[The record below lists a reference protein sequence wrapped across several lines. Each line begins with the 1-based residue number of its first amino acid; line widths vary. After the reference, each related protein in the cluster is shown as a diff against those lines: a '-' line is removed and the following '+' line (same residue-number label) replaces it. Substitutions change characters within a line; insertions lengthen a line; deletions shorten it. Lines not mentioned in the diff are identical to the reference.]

1 MSIYHLLDVNV
12 GKDCTLLLCNMY
24 VLNIKRGRALWCT
37 CVWLWLDDFNLFYL
51 FPFKV
56 HWLSHKWGLHDFEMH
71 HCRENFFTCKFC
83 CSKTYLYPSHFL
95 QKQKKKTV
103 NVWVN
108 RVVVVVVVNQKVWL
122 MKPPSSLEFPLTF
135 LGWVLIFSGTIHYLE
150 VTEWNDRG
158 NLLAQMAKKCHSS
171 KN

>member
-1 MSIYHLLDVNV
+1 MCWILKEAEPCGAHVCGCDWTILICFICFPSRFIDCLINGVCMILKCTTAGRTFLLANSVVPKHIY
-12 GKDCTLLLCNMY
+12 TPP
-24 VLNIKRGRALWCT
+24 T
-37 CVWLWLDDFNLFYL
+37 S
-51 FPFKV
+51 FK
-56 HWLSHKWGLHDFEMH
+56 
-71 HCRENFFTCKFC
+71 N
-83 CSKTYLYPSHFL
+83 
-95 QKQKKKTV
+95 KKKTV

-108 RVVVVVVVNQKVWL
+108 RVVVVIVVNQKVWL